1 MIWEINR
8 KDGNMRRSIIIGVWA
23 ASFVLAVGPIA
34 GVSAVTVE
42 VAKTCQILT
51 EKAFPPR
58 QIGNPAAGSA
68 KGTAQD
74 QRAYFSKCVANGGK
88 VDDSGT
94 KEAK

>member
-1 MIWEINR
+1 MFNR
-8 KDGNMRRSIIIGVWA
+8 KQ
-23 ASFVLAVGPIA
+23 VLTCALLFLMAVGPMA
-34 GVSAVTVE
+34 TGASAITAE
-42 VAKTCQILT
+42 VAKTCHILA

-58 QIGNPAAGSA
+58 QAGNPAAGSA

-88 VDDSGT
+88 VEDGDK

>member
-23 ASFVLAVGPIA
+23 APLVIAVGPIA
-34 GVSAVTVE
+34 AVSAVTVE
-42 VAKTCQILT
+42 VAKRCQILI

-68 KGTAQD
+68 KGTAKD
-74 QRAYFSKCVANGGK
+74 QRAYFSKCVANG
-88 VDDSGT
+88 
-94 KEAK
+94 